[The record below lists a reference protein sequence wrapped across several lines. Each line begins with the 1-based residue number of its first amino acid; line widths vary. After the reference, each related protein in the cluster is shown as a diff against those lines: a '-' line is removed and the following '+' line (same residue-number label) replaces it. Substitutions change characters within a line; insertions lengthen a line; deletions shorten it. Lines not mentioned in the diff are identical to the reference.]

1 MKSDHLQAMLHPS
14 SIAVI
19 GASNNPRK
27 IGHALIKGLME
38 SGYKGAI
45 YPINP
50 TSDEIRGLKAYPSV
64 VDIPGDVDAAILTVP
79 AQFALDV
86 TEDCGKKGVKSLIVI
101 TSGFGEVGEVE
112 LEDKLVKKAKRYGM
126 RVLGPNVVGILS
138 NAEEMNASFAA
149 FLPYPGKASI
159 ISQSGA
165 LLVAIIAATY
175 ARGIGFNE
183 MVSIG
188 NMADIQFSDLIA
200 FMDKD
205 EATSC
210 IAMYIE
216 SLNDGRRFIET
227 CRKATKPVIALK
239 AGTSVRGAAAAA
251 SHTGSLA
258 GLAKVYEAA
267 FEQAGVIQAIDVNN
281 LLDRTLALSLQP
293 PMLGDNIAILSNGGG
308 VGVLSA
314 DAAERFGI
322 PASAMPQDLQDTLMN
337 WIPSYGSARNPVDLT
352 GMGDAERFYHITR
365 ETVKHPWVDGV
376 VIQICESQM
385 LDLVEIVKGV
395 HRAIEEGGMKDKP
408 ITVSLI
414 GGDRAEEASRWM
426 IEHGIPAYDSPDL
439 AVNALAALREVARY
453 RALLTQD
460 SMAAAAIDPVGAR
473 QVIETARDAGRLGL
487 TEIESRGIFEA
498 YGLPVAQ
505 TRLATSS
512 EEAVSHAGEMG
523 YPVVMKVVS
532 PDILHKS
539 DAGGVKIGIE
549 DEDGVREAYKTIM
562 ANASA
567 YKADAVIDGIAI
579 QEMAPAGT
587 EVILGSI
594 DDPTFGQT
602 VMFGLGGIFVE
613 ALKDVTFRVAPV
625 SPRQAA
631 DMLGEIRG
639 VAVLKGTRGE
649 APRDQEALA
658 AVISRYAHMVADL
671 GDELAETDANPCLVY
686 EEGKGVKIVDAR
698 IILKK
703 EGTGNAKISAT
714 PA

>member
-1 MKSDHLQAMLHPS
+1 MKSDHLRAMLHPS

-27 IGHALIKGLME
+27 IGHALIKGLLE
-38 SGYKGAI
+38 SGYKGDI
-45 YPINP
+45 FPVNP
-50 TSDEIRGLKAYPSV
+50 TSDEIQGLKAYPSV
-64 VDIPGDVDAAILTVP
+64 LDIPVEVDTAILTVP
-79 AQFALDV
+79 AKFALDV
-86 TEDCGKKGVKSLIVI
+86 TEECGKKGVKSLIVI

-112 LEDKLVKKAKRYGM
+112 LENKLVQKAKQHGM

-138 NAEEMNASFAA
+138 NAEDMNASFAA
-149 FLPYPGKASI
+149 FLPFPGKASI

-188 NMADIQFSDLIA
+188 NMADIQFSDVIA
-200 FMDKD
+200 FMDQD
-205 EATSC
+205 DATSC

-227 CRKATKPVIALK
+227 CRKASKPIIALK
-239 AGTSVRGAAAAA
+239 AGTSTRGAAAAA

-258 GLAKVYEAA
+258 GLARIYEAA

-293 PMLGDNIAILSNGGG
+293 PMLGDSIAILSNGGG

-322 PASAMPQDLQDTLMN
+322 PAEEMPKDLQAALMD

-352 GMGDAERFYHITR
+352 GMGDAERFYQTTKL
-365 ETVKHPWVDGV
+365 TVSHPWVDGL

-395 HRAIEEGGMKDKP
+395 HRAIEESGIKDKP

-414 GGDRAEEASRWM
+414 GGDRAEEATRWM
-426 IEHGIPAYDSPDL
+426 IEHGIPAYNSPDL
-439 AVNALAALREVARY
+439 AINALAALREVARY
-453 RALLTQD
+453 RALLAETPETTGK
-460 SMAAAAIDPVGAR
+460 IDPVAAR
-473 QVIETARDAGRLGL
+473 AVIESVRETGRLGL
-487 TEIESRGIFEA
+487 TEIESRAIFEA
-498 YGLPVAQ
+498 YGLPIAQ
-505 TRLATSS
+505 TRLATSQ
-512 EEAVSHAGEMG
+512 EEAVSHAGEIG
-523 YPVVMKVVS
+523 YPVVLKIVS

-539 DAGGVKIGIE
+539 DAGGVKVGIG
-549 DEDGVREAYKTIM
+549 DEAGVREAYQTIM
-562 ANASA
+562 ANARA
-567 YKADAVIDGIAI
+567 YKADAVIAGIAV

-587 EVILGSI
+587 EVIIGSI

-613 ALKDVTFRVAPV
+613 ALKDVTFRVAPI
-625 SPRQAA
+625 SPRQAE
-631 DMLGEIRG
+631 DMLNEIRG
-639 VAVLKGTRGE
+639 VSVLRGIRGE
-649 APRDQEALA
+649 APRDQAALA
-658 AVISRYAHMVADL
+658 ATISRYAHMVADL
-671 GDELAETDANPCLVY
+671 GDDLAETDANPCLVY
-686 EEGKGVKIVDAR
+686 EEGKGVRIVDAR
-698 IILKK
+698 VILKEK
-703 EGTGNAKISAT
+703 AISEAV
-714 PA
+714 